1 MKTKKIATPEE
12 WFKEFTPENVDVNML
27 CASTGDTITDYNQSG
42 GTENND
48 DDLDNGVVVTSKST
62 GIYENNFNYN
72 PFE

>member
-1 MKTKKIATPEE
+1 MKTKKIAKPEE
-12 WFKEFTPENVDVNML
+12 WFKEFTPENVQVVML
-27 CASTGDTITDYNQSG
+27 CASDTTNGTGNQSG

-48 DDLDNGVVVTSKST
+48 DDVKVTSKST

>member
-27 CASTGDTITDYNQSG
+27 LCSVTNNTTTDNTNQSG
-42 GTENND
+42 GTNNND
-48 DDLDNGVVVTSKST
+48 GDVKVTSKST
-62 GIYENNFNYN
+62 GIYENNFSYN